1 MAVELVRV
9 QANKSNSI
17 MGAVTEADSDW
28 RRLSDL
34 KEVEKAA
41 ILRFFPTLRNM
52 PNNQFHNLQQ
62 DIALVF
68 LNELE
73 QSNQKLGLDQF
84 ILNNP
89 EFDFLEEEGRSSIR
103 RGNYAPLTDFILS
116 NNADK
121 SKQLKLRQFFQ
132 KRINEGEFVPKILRR
147 TLKNSRADF
156 DNEKFNYFKNFEEQN
171 KETKKE

>member
-1 MAVELVRV
+1 
-9 QANKSNSI
+9 

-28 RRLSDL
+28 RRLSNL

-41 ILRFFPTLRNM
+41 ILRFFPTLRGM

-73 QSNQKLGLDQF
+73 QTNQKLGLDQF

-89 EFDFLEEEGRSSIR
+89 EFDFLNDEGRKSIR
-103 RGNYAPLTDFILS
+103 RGNYAPLTDFIGGTTDL
-116 NNADK
+116 DT

-132 KRINEGEFVPKILRR
+132 KRINEGEFVPKVIRR
-147 TLKNSRADF
+147 SLKNSRANF
-156 DNEKFNYFKNFEEQN
+156 DNEKFDYFKNFEEAN